1 MQSKKVSVRE
11 LVEFVHK
18 KESIDNRK
26 QSNHT
31 ALEGSKIHRKLQQ
44 SMDENYQSEVSLK
57 TVYQGKQFDI
67 QLEGRCDGIWQKE
80 NQIIID
86 EIKTGEL
93 AFEQLEDA
101 TLQLFMAQAK
111 IYAYIYALQEK
122 LEEVVVMVRYFCT
135 QDEKIDEYQNQ
146 YSFDEL
152 NDYYQETMKEYEKWL
167 IFLDKYR
174 QNRQK
179 KLQALQFP
187 YNNYR
192 KGQRELS
199 IAVYRTLSQE
209 KCLFMEAPTGTGKTL
224 STLFPALKAMGEYN
238 QGRIFYLTAKTIT
251 RQVALDTMKLFEE
264 QQSEIKTIEISA
276 KEKICFMNECKCNP
290 DYCPFAKNYYQ
301 KQKLAIWDLLNNG
314 HFYSREQ
321 ISEVAKKYECCPF
334 ELSLDLSLYS
344 DVIVCDYNYLFDPQ
358 VYLKRF
364 FELEETDSYF
374 LVDEG
379 HNLISRAREMY
390 SKALSLQLIKDFKKF
405 LPKHHRKHHKILQ
418 QFIEYCE
425 ESRKLLKDRDYLF
438 QKELPDKLIDLSYR
452 WSEYFRDFLLEL
464 KDEIPTWLQ
473 NLYFDLISFLKI
485 SEYYDDHFSFLVELV
500 NHELQFKIF
509 CLDPAHFIKQKLDFG
524 KGSVLFSATLSPV
537 QYYQNLLVG
546 HTDDLTFRQS
556 SPFNQNQFQVLVADY
571 LPMTYKYRSQ
581 VVDSLCELIK
591 KLTDIKAGNYFCF
604 FPSFS
609 YMEEVY
615 QRYIQLYPEAEV
627 LIQSRELKDVE
638 KEAFLANFQAQ
649 NEQVVL
655 GFCVLGGVFSEG
667 IDLKKNRLIGS
678 IIVSV
683 GLPQIS
689 KEQEELKKYFD
700 EKNQQG
706 FYYIYQLPGF
716 NKIMQ
721 AAGRVIRT
729 EEDRGVILLI
739 DQRFSRK
746 DYMQLYPT
754 HWSKGVVV
762 HDLNSMLNQLK
773 QFWH

>member
-11 LVEFVHK
+11 LVAFVHNE
-18 KESIDNRK
+18 ESIDNRK

-86 EIKTGEL
+86 EIKTGEHT
-93 AFEQLEDA
+93 FEQLEDA

-199 IAVYRTLSQE
+199 VAVYRTLSQE

-390 SKALSLQLIKDFKKF
+390 SKALSLQLIKDFKKL

-438 QKELPDKLIDLSYR
+438 QKELPDKLIDLGYR

-473 NLYFDLISFLKI
+473 NLYFDLMSFLKI

-500 NHELQFKIF
+500 NHELKFKIF

-591 KLTDIKAGNYFCF
+591 KATDIKAGNYFCF

-689 KEQEELKKYFD
+689 KEQEELKRYFD

-716 NKIMQ
+716 NKMMQ

-746 DYMQLYPT
+746 DYMQLYPS

-762 HDLNSMLNQLK
+762 HDLFSMLNQLK
-773 QFWH
+773 QFWY

>member
-11 LVEFVHK
+11 LVAFVHNE
-18 KESIDNRK
+18 ESIDNRK

-86 EIKTGEL
+86 EIKTGEHT
-93 AFEQLEDA
+93 FEQLEDA

-152 NDYYQETMKEYEKWL
+152 NNYYQETMKEYEKWL

-374 LVDEG
+374 LIDEG

-390 SKALSLQLIKDFKKF
+390 SKALSLQLIKDFKKL

-425 ESRKLLKDRDYLF
+425 ESRKLLKDQDYLF
-438 QKELPDKLIDLSYR
+438 QKELPDKLIDLGYR

-473 NLYFDLISFLKI
+473 NLYFDLMSFLKI
-485 SEYYDDHFSFLVELV
+485 SEYYDDHFTFLVELV

-591 KLTDIKAGNYFCF
+591 KATDIKAGNYFCF

>member
-11 LVEFVHK
+11 LVAFVHNE
-18 KESIDNRK
+18 ESIDNRK

-86 EIKTGEL
+86 EIKTGEHT
-93 AFEQLEDA
+93 FEQLEDA

-390 SKALSLQLIKDFKKF
+390 SKALSLQLIKDFKKL

-425 ESRKLLKDRDYLF
+425 ESRKFLKDRDYLF
-438 QKELPDKLIDLSYR
+438 QKELPDKLIDLGYR

-473 NLYFDLISFLKI
+473 NLYFDLMSFLKI

-591 KLTDIKAGNYFCF
+591 KATDIKAGNYFCF

-689 KEQEELKKYFD
+689 KEQEELKRYFD

-716 NKIMQ
+716 NKMMQ

-746 DYMQLYPT
+746 DYMQLYPS

-762 HDLNSMLNQLK
+762 HDLSSMLNQLK
-773 QFWH
+773 QFWY

>member
-11 LVEFVHK
+11 LVAFVHNE
-18 KESIDNRK
+18 ESIDNRK

-86 EIKTGEL
+86 EIKTGEHT
-93 AFEQLEDA
+93 FEQLEDA

-199 IAVYRTLSQE
+199 VAVYRTLSQE

-390 SKALSLQLIKDFKKF
+390 SKALSLQLIKDFKKL

-438 QKELPDKLIDLSYR
+438 QKELPDKLIDLGYR

-464 KDEIPTWLQ
+464 KDEIPAWLQ
-473 NLYFDLISFLKI
+473 NLYFDLMSFLKI

-500 NHELQFKIF
+500 NHELKFKIF

-591 KLTDIKAGNYFCF
+591 KATDIKAGNYFCF

-689 KEQEELKKYFD
+689 KEQEELKRYFD

-716 NKIMQ
+716 NKMMQ

-746 DYMQLYPT
+746 DYMQLYPS

-762 HDLNSMLNQLK
+762 HDLFSMLNQLK
-773 QFWH
+773 QFWY

>member
-11 LVEFVHK
+11 LVAFVHNE
-18 KESIDNRK
+18 ESIDNRK

-86 EIKTGEL
+86 EIKTGEHT
-93 AFEQLEDA
+93 FEQLEDA

-152 NDYYQETMKEYEKWL
+152 NNYYQETMKEYEKWL

-314 HFYSREQ
+314 YFYSREQ

-390 SKALSLQLIKDFKKF
+390 SKALSLQLIKDFKKL

-425 ESRKLLKDRDYLF
+425 ESRKLLKDQDYLF
-438 QKELPDKLIDLSYR
+438 QKELPDKLIDLGYR

-464 KDEIPTWLQ
+464 KDKIPTWLQ
-473 NLYFDLISFLKI
+473 NLYFDLMSFLKI
-485 SEYYDDHFSFLVELV
+485 SEYYDDHFTFLVELV

-591 KLTDIKAGNYFCF
+591 KATDIKAGNYFCF

-689 KEQEELKKYFD
+689 KEQEELKNYFD

>member
-11 LVEFVHK
+11 LVAFVHNE
-18 KESIDNRK
+18 ESIDNRK

-86 EIKTGEL
+86 EIKTGEHT
-93 AFEQLEDA
+93 FEQLEDA

-152 NDYYQETMKEYEKWL
+152 NNYYQETMKEYEKWL

-374 LVDEG
+374 LIDEG

-390 SKALSLQLIKDFKKF
+390 SKALSLQLIKDFKKL

-425 ESRKLLKDRDYLF
+425 ESRKLLKDQDYLF
-438 QKELPDKLIDLSYR
+438 QKELPDKLIDLGYR

-473 NLYFDLISFLKI
+473 NLYFDLMSFLKI
-485 SEYYDDHFSFLVELV
+485 SEYYDDHFTFLVELV

-591 KLTDIKAGNYFCF
+591 KATDIKAGNYFCF

-638 KEAFLANFQAQ
+638 KKAFLANFQAQ

-689 KEQEELKKYFD
+689 KEQEELKRYFD

-716 NKIMQ
+716 NKMMQ

-762 HDLNSMLNQLK
+762 HDLSSMLNQLK
-773 QFWH
+773 QFWY

>member
-11 LVEFVHK
+11 LVAFVHNE
-18 KESIDNRK
+18 ESIDNRK

-86 EIKTGEL
+86 EIKTGEHT
-93 AFEQLEDA
+93 FEQLEDA

-152 NDYYQETMKEYEKWL
+152 NNYYQETMKEYEKWL

-374 LVDEG
+374 LIDEG

-390 SKALSLQLIKDFKKF
+390 SKALSLQLIKDFKKL

-438 QKELPDKLIDLSYR
+438 QKELPDKLIDLGYR

-473 NLYFDLISFLKI
+473 NLYFDLMSFLKI

-591 KLTDIKAGNYFCF
+591 KATDIKAGNYFCF

-689 KEQEELKKYFD
+689 KEQEELKRYFD

-716 NKIMQ
+716 NKMMQ

-746 DYMQLYPT
+746 DYMQLYPS

-762 HDLNSMLNQLK
+762 HDLSSMLNQLK
-773 QFWH
+773 QFWY

>member
-11 LVEFVHK
+11 LVAFVHNE
-18 KESIDNRK
+18 ESIDNRK

-86 EIKTGEL
+86 EIKTGEHT
-93 AFEQLEDA
+93 FEQLEDA

-390 SKALSLQLIKDFKKF
+390 SKALSLQLIKDFKKL

-438 QKELPDKLIDLSYR
+438 QKELPDKLIDLGYR

-473 NLYFDLISFLKI
+473 NLYFDLMSFLKI
-485 SEYYDDHFSFLVELV
+485 SEYYDDQFSFLVELV

-591 KLTDIKAGNYFCF
+591 KATDIKAGNYFCF

-689 KEQEELKKYFD
+689 KEQEELKRYFD

-716 NKIMQ
+716 NKMMQ

-746 DYMQLYPT
+746 DYMQLYPS

-762 HDLNSMLNQLK
+762 HDLFSMLNQLK
-773 QFWH
+773 QFWY

>member
-11 LVEFVHK
+11 LVAFVHNE
-18 KESIDNRK
+18 ESIDNRK

-57 TVYQGKQFDI
+57 TIYQGKQFDI

-86 EIKTGEL
+86 EIKTGEHT
-93 AFEQLEDA
+93 FEQLEDA

-152 NDYYQETMKEYEKWL
+152 NNYYQETMKEYEKWL

-390 SKALSLQLIKDFKKF
+390 SKALSLQLIKDFKKL

-425 ESRKLLKDRDYLF
+425 ESRKLLKDQDYLF
-438 QKELPDKLIDLSYR
+438 QKELPDKLIDLGYR

-473 NLYFDLISFLKI
+473 NLYFDLMSFLKI
-485 SEYYDDHFSFLVELV
+485 SEYYDDHFTFLVELA

-591 KLTDIKAGNYFCF
+591 KATDIKAGNYFCF

-689 KEQEELKKYFD
+689 KEQEELKNYFD

-746 DYMQLYPT
+746 DYMQLYPS

-762 HDLNSMLNQLK
+762 HDLSSMLNQLK

>member
-11 LVEFVHK
+11 LVAFVHNE
-18 KESIDNRK
+18 ESIDNRK

-86 EIKTGEL
+86 EIKTGEHT
-93 AFEQLEDA
+93 FEQLEDA

-152 NDYYQETMKEYEKWL
+152 NNYYQETMKEYEKWL

-374 LVDEG
+374 LIDEG

-390 SKALSLQLIKDFKKF
+390 SKALSLQLIKDFKKL

-438 QKELPDKLIDLSYR
+438 QKELPDKLIDLGYR

-473 NLYFDLISFLKI
+473 NLYFDLMSFLKI
-485 SEYYDDHFSFLVELV
+485 SEYYDDHFTFLVELV

-591 KLTDIKAGNYFCF
+591 KATDIKAGNYFCF

-689 KEQEELKKYFD
+689 KEQEELKRYFD

-716 NKIMQ
+716 NKMMQ

>member
-11 LVEFVHK
+11 LVAFVHNE
-18 KESIDNRK
+18 ESIDNRK

-86 EIKTGEL
+86 EIKTGEHT
-93 AFEQLEDA
+93 FEQLEDA

-152 NDYYQETMKEYEKWL
+152 NNYYQETMKEYEKWL

-390 SKALSLQLIKDFKKF
+390 SKALSLQLIKDFKKL

-425 ESRKLLKDRDYLF
+425 ESRKLLKDQDYLF
-438 QKELPDKLIDLSYR
+438 QKELPDKLIDLGYR

-473 NLYFDLISFLKI
+473 NLYFDLMSFLKI
-485 SEYYDDHFSFLVELV
+485 SEYYDDHFTFLVELV

-591 KLTDIKAGNYFCF
+591 KATDIKAGNYFCF

-716 NKIMQ
+716 NKMMQ

-746 DYMQLYPT
+746 DYMQLYPS

-762 HDLNSMLNQLK
+762 HDLSSMLNQLK
-773 QFWH
+773 QFWY

>member
-11 LVEFVHK
+11 LVAFVHNE
-18 KESIDNRK
+18 ESIDNRK

-86 EIKTGEL
+86 EIKTGEHT
-93 AFEQLEDA
+93 FEQLEDA

-152 NDYYQETMKEYEKWL
+152 NNYYQETMKEYEKWL

-374 LVDEG
+374 LIDEG

-390 SKALSLQLIKDFKKF
+390 SKALSLQLIKDFKKL

-425 ESRKLLKDRDYLF
+425 ESRKLLKDQDYLF
-438 QKELPDKLIDLSYR
+438 QKELPDKLIDLGYR

-473 NLYFDLISFLKI
+473 NLYFDLMSFLKI
-485 SEYYDDHFSFLVELV
+485 SEYYDDHFTFLVELV

-591 KLTDIKAGNYFCF
+591 KATDIKAGNYFCF

-689 KEQEELKKYFD
+689 KEQEELKRYFD

-716 NKIMQ
+716 NKMMQ

>member
-290 DYCPFAKNYYQ
+290 DYCPFAKSYYQ

-438 QKELPDKLIDLSYR
+438 QKELPDKLIDLGYR

-485 SEYYDDHFSFLVELV
+485 SEYYDGHFTFLVELV

-591 KLTDIKAGNYFCF
+591 KSTDIKAGNYFCF

>member
-11 LVEFVHK
+11 LVAFVHNE
-18 KESIDNRK
+18 ESIDNRK

-86 EIKTGEL
+86 EIKTGEHT
-93 AFEQLEDA
+93 FEQLEDA

-224 STLFPALKAMGEYN
+224 STLFPALKAMGEFN

-390 SKALSLQLIKDFKKF
+390 SKALSLQLIKDFKKL

-438 QKELPDKLIDLSYR
+438 QKELPDKLIDLGYR

-473 NLYFDLISFLKI
+473 NLYFDLMSFLKI

-546 HTDDLTFRQS
+546 YTDDLTFRQS

-591 KLTDIKAGNYFCF
+591 KATDIKAGNYFCF

-716 NKIMQ
+716 NKMMQ

-746 DYMQLYPT
+746 DYMQLYPS

-762 HDLNSMLNQLK
+762 HDLSSMLNQLK
-773 QFWH
+773 QFWY

>member
-11 LVEFVHK
+11 LVAFVHNE
-18 KESIDNRK
+18 ESIDNRK

-86 EIKTGEL
+86 EIKTGEHT
-93 AFEQLEDA
+93 FEQLEDA

-152 NDYYQETMKEYEKWL
+152 NNYYQETMKEYEKWL

-390 SKALSLQLIKDFKKF
+390 SKALSLQLIKDFKKL

-425 ESRKLLKDRDYLF
+425 ESRKLLKDQDYLF
-438 QKELPDKLIDLSYR
+438 QKELPDKLIDLGYR

-473 NLYFDLISFLKI
+473 NLYFDLMSFLKI
-485 SEYYDDHFSFLVELV
+485 SEYYDDHFTFLVELV

-509 CLDPAHFIKQKLDFG
+509 CLDPAQFIKQKLDFG

-591 KLTDIKAGNYFCF
+591 KATDIKAGNYFCF

-689 KEQEELKKYFD
+689 KEQEELKNYFD

>member
-11 LVEFVHK
+11 LVAFVHNE
-18 KESIDNRK
+18 ESIDNRK

-390 SKALSLQLIKDFKKF
+390 SKALSLQLIKDFKKL

-425 ESRKLLKDRDYLF
+425 ESRKLLKDQDYLF
-438 QKELPDKLIDLSYR
+438 QKELPDKLIDLGYR

-464 KDEIPTWLQ
+464 KDKIPTWLQ
-473 NLYFDLISFLKI
+473 NLYFDLMSFLKI
-485 SEYYDDHFSFLVELV
+485 SEYYDDHFTFLVELV

-509 CLDPAHFIKQKLDFG
+509 CLDPAQFIKQKLDFG

-591 KLTDIKAGNYFCF
+591 KATDIKAGNYFCF

-762 HDLNSMLNQLK
+762 HDLNSMLNHLK

>member
-11 LVEFVHK
+11 LVAFVHNE
-18 KESIDNRK
+18 ESIDNRK

-86 EIKTGEL
+86 EIKTGEHT
-93 AFEQLEDA
+93 FEQLEDA

-152 NDYYQETMKEYEKWL
+152 NNYYQETMKEYEKWL
-167 IFLDKYR
+167 IFLDKYQ

-374 LVDEG
+374 LIDEG

-390 SKALSLQLIKDFKKF
+390 SKALSLQLIKDFKKL

-425 ESRKLLKDRDYLF
+425 ESRKLLKDQDYLF
-438 QKELPDKLIDLSYR
+438 QKELPDKLIDLGYR

-473 NLYFDLISFLKI
+473 NLYFDLMSFLKI
-485 SEYYDDHFSFLVELV
+485 SEYYDDHFTFLVELV

-591 KLTDIKAGNYFCF
+591 KATDIKAGNYFCF

-689 KEQEELKKYFD
+689 KEQEELKRYFD

-716 NKIMQ
+716 NKMMQ

-746 DYMQLYPT
+746 DYMQLYPS

-762 HDLNSMLNQLK
+762 HDLSSMLNQLK
-773 QFWH
+773 QFWY

>member
-11 LVEFVHK
+11 LVAFVHNE
-18 KESIDNRK
+18 ESIDNRK

-86 EIKTGEL
+86 EIKTGEHT
-93 AFEQLEDA
+93 FEQLEDA

-390 SKALSLQLIKDFKKF
+390 SKALSLQLIKDFKKL

-438 QKELPDKLIDLSYR
+438 QKELPDKLIDLGYR

-473 NLYFDLISFLKI
+473 NLYFDLMSFLKI

-591 KLTDIKAGNYFCF
+591 KATDIKAGNYFCF

-689 KEQEELKKYFD
+689 KEQEELKRYFD

-716 NKIMQ
+716 NKMMQ

-746 DYMQLYPT
+746 DYMQLYPS

-762 HDLNSMLNQLK
+762 HDLSSMLNQLK
-773 QFWH
+773 QFWY

>member
-11 LVEFVHK
+11 LVAFVHNE
-18 KESIDNRK
+18 ESIDNRK

-86 EIKTGEL
+86 EIKTGEHT
-93 AFEQLEDA
+93 FEQLEDA

-152 NDYYQETMKEYEKWL
+152 NNYYQETMKEYEKWL

-314 HFYSREQ
+314 YFYSREQ

-390 SKALSLQLIKDFKKF
+390 SKALSLQLIKDFKKL

-425 ESRKLLKDRDYLF
+425 ESRKLLKDQDYLF
-438 QKELPDKLIDLSYR
+438 QKERPDKLIDLGYR

-473 NLYFDLISFLKI
+473 NLYFDLMSFLKI
-485 SEYYDDHFSFLVELV
+485 SEYYDDHFTFLVELV

-509 CLDPAHFIKQKLDFG
+509 CLDPAQFIKQKLDFG

-591 KLTDIKAGNYFCF
+591 KATDIKAGNYFCF

-689 KEQEELKKYFD
+689 KEQEELKNYFD

>member
-11 LVEFVHK
+11 LVAFVHNE
-18 KESIDNRK
+18 ESIDNRK

-86 EIKTGEL
+86 EIKTGEHT
-93 AFEQLEDA
+93 FEQLEDA

-314 HFYSREQ
+314 YFYSREQ

-390 SKALSLQLIKDFKKF
+390 SKALSLQLIKDFKKL

-418 QFIEYCE
+418 QFIEY
-425 ESRKLLKDRDYLF
+425 SDDTKRLLKNKNYIF
-438 QKELPDKLIDLSYR
+438 QKELPDKLIDLGYR
-452 WSEYFRDFLLEL
+452 WSEYFRDFLFEL
-464 KDEIPTWLQ
+464 KEDIPTWVQ
-473 NLYFDLISFLKI
+473 NLYFDLMSFLKI

-591 KLTDIKAGNYFCF
+591 KATDIKAGNYFCF

-689 KEQEELKKYFD
+689 KEQEELKNYFD

-729 EEDRGVILLI
+729 EEDRGVIMLI

>member
-1 MQSKKVSVRE
+1 MQSKKVLVRE
-11 LVEFVHK
+11 LVAFVHNE
-18 KESIDNRK
+18 ESIDNRK

-86 EIKTGEL
+86 EIKTGEHT
-93 AFEQLEDA
+93 FEQLEDA

-379 HNLISRAREMY
+379 HNLISRAIEMY
-390 SKALSLQLIKDFKKF
+390 SKALSLQLIKDFKKL

-438 QKELPDKLIDLSYR
+438 QKELPDKLIDLGYR

-473 NLYFDLISFLKI
+473 NLYFDLMSFLKI

-591 KLTDIKAGNYFCF
+591 KATDIKAGNYFCF

-689 KEQEELKKYFD
+689 KEQEELKRYFD

-716 NKIMQ
+716 NKMMQ

-746 DYMQLYPT
+746 DYMQLYPS

-762 HDLNSMLNQLK
+762 HDLSSMLNQLK
-773 QFWH
+773 QFWY

>member
-11 LVEFVHK
+11 LVAFVHNE
-18 KESIDNRK
+18 ESIDNRK

-111 IYAYIYALQEK
+111 IYAYIYAMQEQ

-135 QDEKIDEYQNQ
+135 QDEKIDEYKNTC
-146 YSFDEL
+146 SFDEL
-152 NDYYQETMKEYEKWL
+152 NSYFQETMKEYEKWL

-174 QNRQK
+174 HNRQK

-187 YNNYR
+187 YDNYR

-364 FELEETDSYF
+364 FELQETDSYF

-390 SKALSLQLIKDFKKF
+390 SKALSLQLIKDFKKL

-438 QKELPDKLIDLSYR
+438 QKELPDKLIDLGYR
-452 WSEYFRDFLLEL
+452 WSEYFRNFLLEL

-473 NLYFDLISFLKI
+473 NLYFDLMSFLKI

-500 NHELQFKIF
+500 NHELQFKIL

-591 KLTDIKAGNYFCF
+591 KATDIKAGNYFCF

-729 EEDRGVILLI
+729 EEDRGVIMLI

>member
-11 LVEFVHK
+11 LVAFVHNE
-18 KESIDNRK
+18 ESIDNRK

-86 EIKTGEL
+86 EIKTGEHT
-93 AFEQLEDA
+93 FEQLEDA

-152 NDYYQETMKEYEKWL
+152 NNYYQETMKEYEKWL

-390 SKALSLQLIKDFKKF
+390 SKALSLQLIKDFKKL

-425 ESRKLLKDRDYLF
+425 ESRKLLKDQDYLF
-438 QKELPDKLIDLSYR
+438 QKELPDKLIDLGYR

-473 NLYFDLISFLKI
+473 NLYFDLMSFLKI
-485 SEYYDDHFSFLVELV
+485 SEYYDDHFTFLVELV

-556 SPFNQNQFQVLVADY
+556 SPFNQNQYQVLVADY

-591 KLTDIKAGNYFCF
+591 KATDIKAGNYFCF

-689 KEQEELKKYFD
+689 KEQEELKRYFD

-716 NKIMQ
+716 NKMMQ

-746 DYMQLYPT
+746 DYMQLYPS

-762 HDLNSMLNQLK
+762 HDLSSMLNQLK
-773 QFWH
+773 QFWY

>member
-11 LVEFVHK
+11 LVAFVHNE
-18 KESIDNRK
+18 ESIDNRK

-86 EIKTGEL
+86 EIKTGEHT
-93 AFEQLEDA
+93 FEQLEDA

-152 NDYYQETMKEYEKWL
+152 NNYYQETMKEYEKWL

-390 SKALSLQLIKDFKKF
+390 SKALSLQLIKDFKKL

-438 QKELPDKLIDLSYR
+438 QKELPDKLIDLGYR
-452 WSEYFRDFLLEL
+452 WSEYFRNFLLEL

-473 NLYFDLISFLKI
+473 NLYFDLMSFLKI

-591 KLTDIKAGNYFCF
+591 KATDIKAGNYFCF

-689 KEQEELKKYFD
+689 KEQEELKRYFD

-716 NKIMQ
+716 NKMMQ

-746 DYMQLYPT
+746 DYMQLYPS

>member
-11 LVEFVHK
+11 LVAFVHNE
-18 KESIDNRK
+18 ESIDNRK

-86 EIKTGEL
+86 EIKTGEHT
-93 AFEQLEDA
+93 FEQLEDA

-135 QDEKIDEYQNQ
+135 QDEKIDKYQNQ

-390 SKALSLQLIKDFKKF
+390 SKALSLQLIKDFKKL

-438 QKELPDKLIDLSYR
+438 QKELPDKLIDLGYR

-473 NLYFDLISFLKI
+473 NLYFDLMSFLKI

-591 KLTDIKAGNYFCF
+591 KATDIKAGNYFCF

-689 KEQEELKKYFD
+689 KEQEELKRYFD

-716 NKIMQ
+716 NKMMQ

-746 DYMQLYPT
+746 DYMQLYPS

-762 HDLNSMLNQLK
+762 HDLFSMLNQLK
-773 QFWH
+773 QFWY

>member
-11 LVEFVHK
+11 LVAFVHNE
-18 KESIDNRK
+18 ESIDNRK

-86 EIKTGEL
+86 EIKTGEHT
-93 AFEQLEDA
+93 FEQLEDA

-135 QDEKIDEYQNQ
+135 QDEKIDKYQNQ

-152 NDYYQETMKEYEKWL
+152 NDYYQATMKEYEKWL

-390 SKALSLQLIKDFKKF
+390 SKALSLQLIKDFKKL

-425 ESRKLLKDRDYLF
+425 ESRKLLKDQDYLF
-438 QKELPDKLIDLSYR
+438 QKELPDKLIDLGYR
-452 WSEYFRDFLLEL
+452 WSENFRDFLLEL

-473 NLYFDLISFLKI
+473 NLYFDLMSFLKI

-546 HTDDLTFRQS
+546 YTDDLTFRQS

-591 KLTDIKAGNYFCF
+591 KATDIKAGNYFCF

-716 NKIMQ
+716 NKMMQ

-746 DYMQLYPT
+746 DYMQLYPS

-762 HDLNSMLNQLK
+762 HDLSSMLNQLK
-773 QFWH
+773 QFWY

>member
-1 MQSKKVSVRE
+1 MQSKRISVRE
-11 LVEFVHK
+11 LVAFVHNE
-18 KESIDNRK
+18 ESIDNRK

-31 ALEGSKIHRKLQQ
+31 ALEGSKVHRKLQQ
-44 SMDENYQSEVSLK
+44 SMDDNYQSEVTLK
-57 TVYQGKQFDI
+57 TVYQGEQFDI

-111 IYAYIYALQEK
+111 IYAYIYAMQEQ
-122 LEEVVVMVRYFCT
+122 LEEIVVMVRYFCT
-135 QDEKIDEYQNQ
+135 QDEKISEYQNKC
-146 YSFDEL
+146 SFDEL
-152 NDYYQETMKEYEKWL
+152 NDYFQETMKEYEKWL

-179 KLQALQFP
+179 KLQALKFP
-187 YNNYR
+187 YDNYR

-344 DVIVCDYNYLFDPQ
+344 DVIVCDYNYLFDSQ

-364 FELEETDSYF
+364 FELQETDSYF
-374 LVDEG
+374 LVDEV

-390 SKALSLQLIKDFKKF
+390 SKALSLQLIKDFKKL

-438 QKELPDKLIDLSYR
+438 QKELPDKLIDLGYR

-464 KDEIPTWLQ
+464 KDEIPTWVQ
-473 NLYFDLISFLKI
+473 NLYFDLMNFLKI
-485 SEYYDDHFSFLVELV
+485 SEYYDDHFTFLVELV

-581 VVDSLCELIK
+581 VLDPLCELIQK
-591 KLTDIKAGNYFCF
+591 ATEIKAGNYFCF

-615 QRYIQLYPEAEV
+615 QRYMQLYPDADV
-627 LIQSRELKDVE
+627 LLQGRDLKDVE
-638 KEAFLANFQAQ
+638 KEAFLANFQPQ
-649 NEQVVL
+649 NDHVML

-689 KEQEELKKYFD
+689 KEQEELKRYFD

-716 NKIMQ
+716 NKMMQ

-729 EEDRGVILLI
+729 EEDRGMILLI
-739 DQRFSRK
+739 DQRFSRN
-746 DYMQLYPT
+746 DYMQLYPS

>member
-1 MQSKKVSVRE
+1 MRSKKVSVRE
-11 LVEFVHK
+11 LVAFVHNE
-18 KESIDNRK
+18 ESIDNRK

-86 EIKTGEL
+86 EIKTGEHT
-93 AFEQLEDA
+93 FEQLEDA

-167 IFLDKYR
+167 IFLDKYQ

-199 IAVYRTLSQE
+199 IVVYRTLSQE

-390 SKALSLQLIKDFKKF
+390 SKALSLQLIKDFKKL

-418 QFIEYCE
+418 QFIEY
-425 ESRKLLKDRDYLF
+425 SDDTKRLLKNKNYIF
-438 QKELPDKLIDLSYR
+438 QKELPDKLIDLGYR
-452 WSEYFRDFLLEL
+452 WSEYFRDFLFEL
-464 KDEIPTWLQ
+464 KEDIPTWVQ
-473 NLYFDLISFLKI
+473 NLYFDLMSFLKI
-485 SEYYDDHFSFLVELV
+485 SEYYDDHFTFLVELV

-546 HTDDLTFRQS
+546 HTGDLTFRQS

-591 KLTDIKAGNYFCF
+591 KATDIKAGNYFCF

-638 KEAFLANFQAQ
+638 KEVFLANFQAQ

-689 KEQEELKKYFD
+689 KEQEELKNYFD

>member
-11 LVEFVHK
+11 LVAFVHNE
-18 KESIDNRK
+18 ESIDNRK

-86 EIKTGEL
+86 EIKTGEHT
-93 AFEQLEDA
+93 FEQLEDA

-199 IAVYRTLSQE
+199 VAVYRTLSQE

-301 KQKLAIWDLLNNG
+301 KQKLAIGDLLNNG

-390 SKALSLQLIKDFKKF
+390 SKALSLQLIKDFKKL

-438 QKELPDKLIDLSYR
+438 QKELPDKLIDLGYR

-473 NLYFDLISFLKI
+473 NLYFDLMSFLKI

-591 KLTDIKAGNYFCF
+591 KATDIKAGNYFCF

-689 KEQEELKKYFD
+689 KEQEELKRYFD

-716 NKIMQ
+716 NKMMQ

-746 DYMQLYPT
+746 DYMQLYPS

-762 HDLNSMLNQLK
+762 HDLFSMLNQLK
-773 QFWH
+773 QFWY

>member
-11 LVEFVHK
+11 LVAFVHNE
-18 KESIDNRK
+18 ESIDNRK

-86 EIKTGEL
+86 EIKTGEHT
-93 AFEQLEDA
+93 FEQLEDA

-122 LEEVVVMVRYFCT
+122 LEEVVVIVRYFCT

-152 NDYYQETMKEYEKWL
+152 NNYYQETMKEYEKWL

-425 ESRKLLKDRDYLF
+425 ESRKLLKDQDYLF
-438 QKELPDKLIDLSYR
+438 QKELPDKLIDLGYR

-473 NLYFDLISFLKI
+473 NLYFDLMSFLKI
-485 SEYYDDHFSFLVELV
+485 SEYYDDHFTFLVELV

-591 KLTDIKAGNYFCF
+591 KATDIKAGNYFCF

-689 KEQEELKKYFD
+689 KEQEELKRYFD

-716 NKIMQ
+716 NKMMQ

-746 DYMQLYPT
+746 DYMQLYPS

-762 HDLNSMLNQLK
+762 HDLSSMLNQLK
-773 QFWH
+773 QFWY

>member
-11 LVEFVHK
+11 LVAFVHNE
-18 KESIDNRK
+18 ESIDNRK

-86 EIKTGEL
+86 EIKTGEHT
-93 AFEQLEDA
+93 FEQLEDA

-192 KGQRELS
+192 KRQRELS
-199 IAVYRTLSQE
+199 VAVYRTLSQE

-390 SKALSLQLIKDFKKF
+390 SKALSLQLIKDFKKL

-438 QKELPDKLIDLSYR
+438 QKELPDKLIDLGYR

-464 KDEIPTWLQ
+464 KDEIPAWLQ
-473 NLYFDLISFLKI
+473 NLYFDLMSFLKI

-500 NHELQFKIF
+500 NHELKFKIF

-591 KLTDIKAGNYFCF
+591 KATDIKAGNYFCF

-689 KEQEELKKYFD
+689 KEQEELKRYFD

-716 NKIMQ
+716 NKMMQ

-746 DYMQLYPT
+746 DYMQLYPS

-762 HDLNSMLNQLK
+762 HDLFSMLNQLK
-773 QFWH
+773 QFWY

>member
-11 LVEFVHK
+11 LVAFVHNE
-18 KESIDNRK
+18 ESIDNRK

-86 EIKTGEL
+86 EIKTGEHT
-93 AFEQLEDA
+93 FEQLEDA

-199 IAVYRTLSQE
+199 VAVYRTLSQE

-390 SKALSLQLIKDFKKF
+390 SKALSLQLIKDFKKL

-438 QKELPDKLIDLSYR
+438 QKELPDKLIDLGYR

-473 NLYFDLISFLKI
+473 NLYFDLMSFLKI

-500 NHELQFKIF
+500 NHELKFKIF

-581 VVDSLCELIK
+581 VVDSLCKLIK
-591 KLTDIKAGNYFCF
+591 KATDIKAGNYFCF

-689 KEQEELKKYFD
+689 KEQEELKRYFD

-716 NKIMQ
+716 NKMMQ

-746 DYMQLYPT
+746 DYMQLYPS

-762 HDLNSMLNQLK
+762 HDLFSMLNQLK
-773 QFWH
+773 QFWY

>member
-11 LVEFVHK
+11 LVAFVHNE
-18 KESIDNRK
+18 ESIDNRK

-86 EIKTGEL
+86 EIKTGEHT
-93 AFEQLEDA
+93 FEQLEDA

-199 IAVYRTLSQE
+199 VAVYRTLSQE

-390 SKALSLQLIKDFKKF
+390 SKALSLQLIKDFKKL
-405 LPKHHRKHHKILQ
+405 LPEHHRKHHKILQ

-438 QKELPDKLIDLSYR
+438 QKELPDKLIDLGYR

-464 KDEIPTWLQ
+464 KDEIPAWLQ
-473 NLYFDLISFLKI
+473 NLYFDLMSFLKI

-500 NHELQFKIF
+500 NHELKFKIF

-591 KLTDIKAGNYFCF
+591 KATDIKAGNYFCF

-689 KEQEELKKYFD
+689 KEQEELKRYFD

-716 NKIMQ
+716 NKMMQ

-746 DYMQLYPT
+746 DYMQLYPS

-762 HDLNSMLNQLK
+762 HDLFSMLNQLK
-773 QFWH
+773 QFWY

>member
-11 LVEFVHK
+11 LVAFVHNE
-18 KESIDNRK
+18 ESIDNRK

-86 EIKTGEL
+86 EIKTGEHT
-93 AFEQLEDA
+93 FEQLEDA

-111 IYAYIYALQEK
+111 IYAYIYALQEQ

-135 QDEKIDEYQNQ
+135 QDEKISEYQNQ
-146 YSFDEL
+146 CSFDEL
-152 NDYYQETMKEYEKWL
+152 NDYFQETMKEYEKWL

-179 KLQALQFP
+179 NLQALQFP

-251 RQVALDTMKLFEE
+251 RQVALDTMKLFDD
-264 QQSEIKTIEISA
+264 QQSELKTIEISA
-276 KEKICFMNECKCNP
+276 KEKIYFMNECKCNP

-390 SKALSLQLIKDFKKF
+390 SKALSLQLIKDFKKL

-438 QKELPDKLIDLSYR
+438 QKELPDKLIDLGYR
-452 WSEYFRDFLLEL
+452 WSEYFRDFLFEL
-464 KDEIPTWLQ
+464 KEDIPTWVQ
-473 NLYFDLISFLKI
+473 NLYFDLMSFLKI
-485 SEYYDDHFSFLVELV
+485 SEYYDDHFTFLVELV

-556 SPFNQNQFQVLVADY
+556 SPFNQNQFQVSVADY

-581 VVDSLCELIK
+581 VVDSLCELIQK
-591 KLTDIKAGNYFCF
+591 ATDIKAGNYFCF

-615 QRYIQLYPEAEV
+615 QRYIQLYPKAEV

-746 DYMQLYPT
+746 DYMQLYPS

-762 HDLNSMLNQLK
+762 HDLSSMLNQLK
-773 QFWH
+773 QFWY

>member
-11 LVEFVHK
+11 LVAFVHNE
-18 KESIDNRK
+18 ESIDNRK

-86 EIKTGEL
+86 EIKTGEHT
-93 AFEQLEDA
+93 FEQLEDA

-390 SKALSLQLIKDFKKF
+390 SKALSLQLIKDFKKL

-438 QKELPDKLIDLSYR
+438 QKELPDKLIDLGYR

-473 NLYFDLISFLKI
+473 NLYFDLMSFFKI
-485 SEYYDDHFSFLVELV
+485 SEYYDEHFTFLVELV

-591 KLTDIKAGNYFCF
+591 KATDIKVGNYFCF

-739 DQRFSRK
+739 DQRFGRK
-746 DYMQLYPT
+746 DYMQLYPA

-762 HDLNSMLNQLK
+762 HDLNGMLNQLK

>member
-11 LVEFVHK
+11 LVAFVHNE
-18 KESIDNRK
+18 ESIDNRK

-314 HFYSREQ
+314 HFYSRDQ

-390 SKALSLQLIKDFKKF
+390 SKALSLQLIKDFKKL

-438 QKELPDKLIDLSYR
+438 QKELPDKLIDLGYR
-452 WSEYFRDFLLEL
+452 WSEYFRNFLLEL

-473 NLYFDLISFLKI
+473 NLYFDLMSFLKI

-591 KLTDIKAGNYFCF
+591 KATDIKAGNYFCF

-689 KEQEELKKYFD
+689 KEQEELKRYFD

-716 NKIMQ
+716 NKMMQ

-746 DYMQLYPT
+746 DYMQLYPS

-762 HDLNSMLNQLK
+762 HDLSSMLNQLK
-773 QFWH
+773 QFWY

>member
-11 LVEFVHK
+11 LVAFVHNE
-18 KESIDNRK
+18 ESIDNRK

-86 EIKTGEL
+86 EIKTGEHT
-93 AFEQLEDA
+93 FEQLEDA

-390 SKALSLQLIKDFKKF
+390 SKALSLQLIKDFKKL

-438 QKELPDKLIDLSYR
+438 QKELPDKLIDLGYR

-473 NLYFDLISFLKI
+473 NLYFDLMSFLKI
-485 SEYYDDHFSFLVELV
+485 SEYYDDHFTFLVELV

-591 KLTDIKAGNYFCF
+591 KATDIKAGNYFCF

-689 KEQEELKKYFD
+689 KEQEELKRYFD

-716 NKIMQ
+716 NKMMQ

-746 DYMQLYPT
+746 DYMQLYPS

-762 HDLNSMLNQLK
+762 HDLSSMLNQLK
-773 QFWH
+773 QFWY

>member
-11 LVEFVHK
+11 LVAFVHNE
-18 KESIDNRK
+18 ESIDNRK

-67 QLEGRCDGIWQKE
+67 RLEGRCDGIWQKE

-86 EIKTGEL
+86 EIKTGEHT
-93 AFEQLEDA
+93 FEQLEDA

-276 KEKICFMNECKCNP
+276 KEKICFMNEFKCNP

-390 SKALSLQLIKDFKKF
+390 SKALSLQLIKDFKKL

-438 QKELPDKLIDLSYR
+438 QKELPDKLIDLGYR

-473 NLYFDLISFLKI
+473 NLYFDLMSFLKI
-485 SEYYDDHFSFLVELV
+485 SEYYDDHFTFLVELV

-591 KLTDIKAGNYFCF
+591 KATDIKVGNYFCF

-689 KEQEELKKYFD
+689 KEQGELKKYFD

-739 DQRFSRK
+739 DQRFGRK
-746 DYMQLYPT
+746 DYMQLYPA

-762 HDLNSMLNQLK
+762 HDLNGMLNQLK

>member
-11 LVEFVHK
+11 LVAFVHNE
-18 KESIDNRK
+18 ESIDNRK

-86 EIKTGEL
+86 EIKTGEHT
-93 AFEQLEDA
+93 FEQLEDA

-152 NDYYQETMKEYEKWL
+152 NNYYQETMKEYEKWL

-374 LVDEG
+374 LIDEG

-390 SKALSLQLIKDFKKF
+390 SKALSLQLIKDFKKL

-425 ESRKLLKDRDYLF
+425 ESRKLLKDQDYLF
-438 QKELPDKLIDLSYR
+438 QKELPDKLIDLGYR

-473 NLYFDLISFLKI
+473 NLYFDLMSFLKI
-485 SEYYDDHFSFLVELV
+485 SEYYDDHFTFLVELV

-591 KLTDIKAGNYFCF
+591 KATDIKAGNYFCF

-689 KEQEELKKYFD
+689 KEQEELKRYFD

-716 NKIMQ
+716 NKMMQ

-746 DYMQLYPT
+746 DYMQLYPS

>member
-11 LVEFVHK
+11 LVAFVHNE
-18 KESIDNRK
+18 ESIDNRK

-86 EIKTGEL
+86 EIKTGEHT
-93 AFEQLEDA
+93 FEQLEDA

-152 NDYYQETMKEYEKWL
+152 NNYYQETMKEYEKWL

-390 SKALSLQLIKDFKKF
+390 SKALSLQLIKDFKKL

-425 ESRKLLKDRDYLF
+425 ESRKLLKDQDYLF
-438 QKELPDKLIDLSYR
+438 QKELPDKLIDLGYR

-473 NLYFDLISFLKI
+473 NLYFDLMSFLKI
-485 SEYYDDHFSFLVELV
+485 SEYYDDHFTFLVELV

-591 KLTDIKAGNYFCF
+591 KATDIKAGNYFCF